1 MTYEMNNPAYKTER
15 ERKNVKDVLGLKA
28 EGKEKETGMAVAMEM
43 TSLFAGSLGES
54 RQPLLK

>member
-1 MTYEMNNPAYKTER
+1 MNNPAYKTER